1 MYCIIII
8 SHLCFC
14 ICNVTGHNSA
24 RERHLEISA
33 KSALNAKET
42 QVVDNCFFSG
52 YSEVVKATSESQN
65 GTSIKA
71 QVSVKGPT
79 QPHSRQFE
87 ICMESLKPLLQKNL
101 NSFCMSVY
109 DGECSMDGFYQPKLP
124 SGRNGHFIASAMYK
138 YPWYF
143 LQMPDTSTI
152 MEFKKRAKAMCAM
165 SYEDVSAYST
175 NLDTSVKK
183 DTILQYNCFLS
194 SYISVLLE
202 RKW

>member
-1 MYCIIII
+1 
-8 SHLCFC
+8 
-14 ICNVTGHNSA
+14 
-24 RERHLEISA
+24 
-33 KSALNAKET
+33 
-42 QVVDNCFFSG
+42 
-52 YSEVVKATSESQN
+52 
-65 GTSIKA
+65 
-71 QVSVKGPT
+71 
-79 QPHSRQFE
+79 
-87 ICMESLKPLLQKNL
+87 
-101 NSFCMSVY
+101 
-109 DGECSMDGFYQPKLP
+109 MDGFYQPKLP

-152 MEFKKRAKAMCAM
+152 MEFKKRAKVMCAM